1 MEAFTIYM
9 HLVKPLIYKL
19 EIQVKSFPLL
29 RGFELLQGTTQN
41 RFIIT
46 PWKIQ
51 EASLCFGV
59 KDIDTCGNF
68 LSRLPF
74 VELDNVIF
82 LALNQHKSL
91 ITK

>member
-1 MEAFTIYM
+1 MITRNNTESIY
-9 HLVKPLIYKL
+9 HY
-19 EIQVKSFPLL
+19 
-29 RGFELLQGTTQN
+29 
-41 RFIIT
+41 T

-82 LALNQHKSL
+82 LALNQHKKL